1 MIDNHCAN
9 CLFSQRVMDRAGHSR
24 LICRNVKVGPH
35 LAKTKLSWF
44 LDEETKKAP
53 CPEFYTKRDIPKDSP
68 IRALIGPG
76 AARLAKIVSD
86 QVAENKLSMKADQRS
101 QQNLF

>member
-44 LDEETKKAP
+44 LDEETKKAS

-76 AARLAKIVSD
+76 AARLVKIVSD